1 MLMQIVRITQHW
13 KMEVSSVI
21 FISVKT
27 TENIEINLMVKV
39 HVLVHE
45 LVTVKK
51 ILLIFLSYDYFG
63 FTEVGRMLF

>member
-1 MLMQIVRITQHW
+1 
-13 KMEVSSVI
+13 MEVSSVI